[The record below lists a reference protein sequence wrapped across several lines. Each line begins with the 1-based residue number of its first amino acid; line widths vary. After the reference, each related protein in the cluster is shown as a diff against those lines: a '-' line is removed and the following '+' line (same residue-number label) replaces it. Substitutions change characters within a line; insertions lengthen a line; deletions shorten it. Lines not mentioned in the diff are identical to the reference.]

1 MSLNIL
7 EKLEKVQGNFNK
19 VNLKQLKIF
28 MKVFWKNLDKFK
40 IYIEKVQHKPLSTL
54 LSENVKIKEKS

>member
-28 MKVFWKNLDKFK
+28 MKNF
-40 IYIEKVQHKPLSTL
+40 
-54 LSENVKIKEKS
+54 